1 MPYTWMTFSTM
12 TTPLLEGKSPRQIR
26 DEIAGLVGDRLIE
39 VYFDIG
45 KEVGY
50 ALCKDLGGSA
60 DIKYVS
66 RQLGGLGVTKMLD
79 ADQAEGVLAPDAG
92 DGV

>member
-1 MPYTWMTFSTM
+1 MPYTWLTFSTM
-12 TTPLLEGKSPRQIR
+12 TAPLLEGKSPQEIR
-26 DEIAGLVGDRLIE
+26 EEIRRVTGDKVIE

-60 DIKYVS
+60 DIKAIS
-66 RQLGGLGVTKMLD
+66 RAIGSIELTKMLD
-79 ADQAEGVLAPDAG
+79 ADQAEFALAPVDAET
-92 DGV
+92 